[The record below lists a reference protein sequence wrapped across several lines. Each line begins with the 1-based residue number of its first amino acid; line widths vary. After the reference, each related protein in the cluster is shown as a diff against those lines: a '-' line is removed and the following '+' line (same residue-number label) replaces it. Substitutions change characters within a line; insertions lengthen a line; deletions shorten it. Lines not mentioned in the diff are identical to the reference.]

1 MTVGNENRL
10 DARAGQR
17 RRREGKVQGRLGPVP
32 PAINRNGQALEGI
45 SDSDT
50 ATGQGKGVAR
60 RIWRQLRSENHATA
74 GSSLHGNAVHIELN
88 RYSHVLADGFG
99 GKGPVGQTG
108 GHCPLN

>member
-1 MTVGNENRL
+1 MASFEVTL
-10 DARAGQR
+10 YGQFWVTP
-17 RRREGKVQGRLGPVP
+17 E
-32 PAINRNGQALEGI
+32 A
-45 SDSDT
+45 
-50 ATGQGKGVAR
+50 
-60 RIWRQLRSENHATA
+60 A

>member
-10 DARAGQR
+10 NARVGQR

-60 RIWRQLRSENHATA
+60 RCTETQFILNRIVTRTSSPMASVGKVQSDKLAATA
-74 GSSLHGNAVHIELN
+74 L
-88 RYSHVLADGFG
+88 
-99 GKGPVGQTG
+99 
-108 GHCPLN
+108 